1 MFQHSFSISKNTCT
15 ESLPAL
21 PWPSG
26 CGSLWPQ
33 FHFCY
38 SQPQSVD
45 LGSAEETKKEGEREE
60 RWVIPYFSLH
70 DRKYHAIF
78 GLNWKTHN
86 TAVTERLLDVGGRA
100 RQDRSWSVWR
110 GGGKKNKDLSHSRGN
125 IYLLKAGP
133 DLLSFCSS
141 AMFAPLFST
150 RKEKFQVRDDR
161 MSFRAASGQQTMHME
176 AFLYSRHVPHLLSDS
191 QRQEDRTHLRA
202 LVGKR
207 KV

>member
-1 MFQHSFSISKNTCT
+1 MWEGVRDKTEAEVCGEEEEKRTRTC
-15 ESLPAL
+15 
-21 PWPSG
+21 
-26 CGSLWPQ
+26 
-33 FHFCY
+33 H
-38 SQPQSVD
+38 
-45 LGSAEETKKEGEREE
+45 
-60 RWVIPYFSLH
+60 
-70 DRKYHAIF
+70 
-78 GLNWKTHN
+78 TH
-86 TAVTERLLDVGGRA
+86 G
-100 RQDRSWSVWR
+100 
-110 GGGKKNKDLSHSRGN
+110 GN

-161 MSFRAASGQQTMHME
+161 MSFRAASVQQTMHME